1 MQQNSEW
8 NSYKAPMVSEHW
20 MSVRLLYSGWR
31 WKQEES
37 KGGGKRSLTVL
48 SRRQTW
54 GKHVR
59 WKRKGEETTTS
70 ALSCSFLGNY
80 HWLQIPEQPAVQLFT
95 ACLHASLLLWSWLP
109 FLSYFCRRNLIS
121 RHTSPTTAIGVD
133 YKTFIATCL
142 GTAQKR
148 GPEIVHK

>member
-1 MQQNSEW
+1 MSETPTRLPW
-8 NSYKAPMVSEHW
+8 SQSIGCLCGYSTLAGDGSRKKAKEEEKG
-20 MSVRLLYSGWR
+20 LLQIWAEG
-31 WKQEES
+31 KHEES
-37 KGGGKRSLTVL
+37 MYDGKE
-48 SRRQTW
+48 
-54 GKHVR
+54 KVR
-59 WKRKGEETTTS
+59 KPPHQPCLVHFWVTTID
-70 ALSCSFLGNY
+70 
-80 HWLQIPEQPAVQLFT
+80 WLQIPEQPAVQLFT